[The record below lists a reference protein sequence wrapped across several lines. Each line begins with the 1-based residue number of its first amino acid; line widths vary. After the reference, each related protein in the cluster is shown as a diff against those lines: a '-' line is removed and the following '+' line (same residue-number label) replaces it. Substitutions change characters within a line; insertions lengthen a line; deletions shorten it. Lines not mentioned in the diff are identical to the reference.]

1 MNQEFKKVIKSKEWM
16 NQVSETVVSHHA
28 NTAYTCNLLLWNA
41 SARRERPMWGSSQL
55 THYSYLYALGCHLQE
70 GCNESHTPGALNAA
84 HEHLQSGENSLP
96 QSRRYKKTT
105 HQSNGKKWSGQ
116 KPCWLWKFY
125 STTRPGSVS
134 EHLFC
139 PHMLGRVPGLSDS
152 IACGV

>member
-84 HEHLQSGENSLP
+84 HEHLQSGENSTSPKQEVQEDHTPKQRQKMIRPETLLTLEILLHH
-96 QSRRYKKTT
+96 KTRVSIRAPILST
-105 HQSNGKKWSGQ
+105 HA
-116 KPCWLWKFY
+116 WK
-125 STTRPGSVS
+125 GSW
-134 EHLFC
+134 
-139 PHMLGRVPGLSDS
+139 
-152 IACGV
+152 A